1 MNYVDKKNISNMIS
15 FEKILCN
22 HHQFTKPDYWYQ
34 HVFFF
39 RGPGEEGGGGRGRGW
54 ELLLISVIK
63 INRYIICV
71 CLAFFHI
78 CITNIYLRLRH
89 ADSIYYNCQY

>member
-1 MNYVDKKNISNMIS
+1 MIS

-22 HHQFTKPDYWYQ
+22 HQQFTKTDYWYQ
-34 HVFFF
+34 IVLFF
-39 RGPGEEGGGGRGRGW
+39 GGRG
-54 ELLLISVIK
+54 LLISIIK

-71 CLAFFHI
+71 CFAFFHI

-89 ADSIYYNCQY
+89 ADSIYYNCQH